1 MCVLTWLN
9 YQNERSIN
17 LTFFWVNGYLKMR
30 RKAIFLWV
38 RTINA
43 ALFNGSFWTVGNFD
57 GREKRWG
64 RWKRR
69 RFKSFNLTSSWTTSP
84 SIWIND
90 RAIYKLWPSIIKIR
104 LIKISH
110 TSVNHNTKPIW
121 KQTKLVLKISLAF
134 I

>member
-30 RKAIFLWV
+30 RKAIFCEWEQLTQ
-38 RTINA
+38 RFLMD
-43 ALFNGSFWTVGNFD
+43 LF
-57 GREKRWG
+57 G
-64 RWKRR
+64 RWEILMGGKVKGNEK

-110 TSVNHNTKPIW
+110 TSVNHHTKPIW